1 MGFKKYLKKLG
12 KHIVKAHQ
20 HYRRLVPKE
29 SRREINGKLRKKGDA
44 GVEIAANKAGK
55 VGGPIAKAEVQRL
68 RTKYTNK
75 IETKLSENAN
85 KNASKGLS

>member
-12 KHIVKAHQ
+12 KHTVKAHQ

-29 SRREINGKLRKKGDA
+29 SRREINGKLREKGDA
-44 GVEIAANKAGK
+44 GVGIAADKAGK

-68 RTKYTNK
+68 GTKYAKK

-85 KNASKGLS
+85 KSLS

>member
-29 SRREINGKLRKKGDA
+29 SRREINGKLRKKADA
-44 GVEIAANKAGK
+44 GIDIAANKAGK
-55 VGGPIAKAEVQRL
+55 VGGSIAKAEVQRVG
-68 RTKYTNK
+68 TEYAKK

-85 KNASKGLS
+85 KSLV